1 MATLQWSKELELD
14 VPAMD
19 ATHRE
24 FVEMLTQVEEA
35 SDALLLERWNH
46 LIAHTVEH
54 FGQED
59 RWMEATGFSTGNC
72 HSTQHKVVLDI
83 MREGQ
88 KRAESGDLAMVR
100 GMTPELASWF
110 SYHAQTMDA
119 ALAQHMAAVGFDI
132 DSGQVRH
139 AVALPAEPISGCGG
153 ACSSSSANAVANPGY
168 PAEPASLEDREPAMA
183 QAAA

>member
-24 FVEMLTQVEEA
+24 FVDLLTQVEEA
-35 SDALLLERWNH
+35 GDATLLPLWRS
-46 LIAHTVEH
+46 LIAHTEAH

-88 KRAESGDLAMVR
+88 KRAESGDLGMIR

-132 DSGQVRH
+132 DSGQLLDG
-139 AVALPAEPISGCGG
+139 ACLPAEPINGCGG
-153 ACSSSSANAVANPGY
+153 ACSS
-168 PAEPASLEDREPAMA
+168 PAQPAAHAESPDATAQMA
-183 QAAA
+183 A